1 MSVYKRHLAFS
12 EASERRNHSEVLYL
26 NLFKKTTTCVV
37 AKPLVYIMPSIQ
49 KLYISDKEKL
59 VSRLISI
66 HGATLQSQSRDV
78 HLWSLKPKSLKNVL
92 FWINGDFLILVKNLY
107 DICVLSLQNSCNLH
121 LITDNIVER
130 GG

>member
-1 MSVYKRHLAFS
+1 MYKRHLAFS
-12 EASERRNHSEVLYL
+12 EASGRQNHSEVLYL

-78 HLWSLKPKSLKNVL
+78 HFMVFEAQKS
-92 FWINGDFLILVKNLY
+92 
-107 DICVLSLQNSCNLH
+107 
-121 LITDNIVER
+121 
-130 GG
+130 